1 MAPRNRSVGGEVPR
15 KQITCKRL
23 SKGRTGSNA
32 AVSQEPPLV
41 FDRPRGH
48 GAAFPERSCPD
59 FGDGQA
65 GAPAGR
71 AAQVRIVAQ
80 SSVPRPR
87 PSGSSEELLSD
98 RFFLYIAYRR
108 IAFSRQRWRGH
119 DNGQCKGPQG
129 RAYHCDH

>member
-65 GAPAGR
+65 GALAGSRGAGPHCR
-71 AAQVRIVAQ
+71 AIQ
-80 SSVPRPR
+80 RPKAT
-87 PSGSSEELLSD
+87 SF
-98 RFFLYIAYRR
+98 RFIRR
-108 IAFSRQRWRGH
+108 IAVGSVLLV
-119 DNGQCKGPQG
+119 
-129 RAYHCDH
+129 HCISQDCV